1 MKDHQPSQDA
11 ATPAVERLADGPEAV
26 PEATKVPAAI
36 LALVALL
43 VALDIHMDWG
53 DGATLLHV
61 SLELATAGLAGVSA
75 LVLWWRL
82 QSARRHA
89 RLLSDHLQA
98 AHADAAQLRVD
109 VARFRGESQQHA
121 RGLGEAIDRQFQRW
135 GLSPA
140 EREVALLL
148 VKGLSHK
155 EAAEVR
161 ATSERTVR
169 QQALAVYRKAGLAG
183 RAELAAF
190 FLEDLLQP
198 VAAPPGA
205 AAARPVAVPVEGE

>member
-1 MKDHQPSQDA
+1 MTDQQPSQRGA
-11 ATPAVERLADGPEAV
+11 EPPVERLSEGLDAV
-26 PEATKVPAAI
+26 PEQIKAPAAI
-36 LALVALL
+36 LALVAVL

-53 DGATLLHV
+53 DGASAFHIGVELSAVTL
-61 SLELATAGLAGVSA
+61 AGLSA
-75 LVLWWRL
+75 LTLWWRL
-82 QSARRHA
+82 QKARRHA
-89 RLLSDHLQA
+89 RLLTSHLRA

-109 VARFRGESQQHA
+109 VARFRAESQQHA

-198 VAAPPGA
+198 VPAPAPAAERA
-205 AAARPVAVPVEGE
+205 TPVTVEDG